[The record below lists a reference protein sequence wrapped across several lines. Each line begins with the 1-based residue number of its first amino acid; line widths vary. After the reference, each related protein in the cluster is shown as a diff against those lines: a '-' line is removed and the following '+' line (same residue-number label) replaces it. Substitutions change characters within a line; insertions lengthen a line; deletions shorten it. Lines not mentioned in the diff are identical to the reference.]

1 MNDLRHSQPL
11 AGIVALLLLT
21 TVSAAAQEISETDVQ
36 GWLQYEYQNQ
46 IGKKLRGSFA
56 LGYRELLSTEDEFGG
71 WSRLHLRANFS
82 YGHRRWVT
90 FEGGLGGFHTFSNN
104 FSDLFELRT
113 WQGAIFF
120 WPATRLWGREVDLR
134 HRFRLEQRW
143 TNLRDS
149 GESDFG
155 LRIRYRLATF
165 MPLNRPTIE
174 VRSWY
179 LPLMCEFFGDL
190 GGEAPDY
197 FAERIRLSIGVGR
210 VFSDKWRLEFRY
222 TAQKSRDT
230 VESRFETT
238 DHILDLRLRTAVPL
252 RNLFPGRS
260 SGQEAKD

>member
-1 MNDLRHSQPL
+1 MNGIRSSVLV
-11 AGIVALLLLT
+11 AGLVSIALL
-21 TVSAAAQEISETDVQ
+21 SASDAPAQEITESDVQ

-56 LGYRELLSTEDEFGG
+56 LGYRELLSTEDELGG
-71 WSRLHLRANFS
+71 WSRLHLRGNFS
-82 YGHRRWVT
+82 YVHRRWVT
-90 FEGGLGGFHTFSNN
+90 FEGGVGGFYTFSDN

-113 WQGAIFF
+113 WQGVIFF
-120 WPATRLWGREVDLR
+120 WPATRIWGREADLR

-149 GESDFG
+149 GETDFG

-174 VRSWY
+174 AKSWY

-190 GGEAPDY
+190 GDDAPDY
-197 FAERIRLSIGVGR
+197 FAERIRLSVGVGH

-252 RNLFPGRS
+252 RNLFPGGARKQTS
-260 SGQEAKD
+260 D